1 MYVIGWMV
9 VGLIEGFV
17 AARLA
22 EDEGRG
28 FVVDMVLGAAGA
40 VAGGLMFSSFS
51 AGPIVLSLPSMMV
64 ALAGAVVVLAAYHAL
79 VSRR

>member
-64 ALAGAVVVLAAYHAL
+64 ALAGAVVVLVAYHAL